1 MCFQC
6 TETVFPFNHFDSD
19 SLFLKSISEYWP
31 NQKLPFHK
39 FEHYEFNPFELN
51 ETDSS
56 LSINSSDP
64 DLQYFNDQSVVNT
77 INCDYYAEDG
87 FVSKTSKLCAADS
100 FSLLHLNIR
109 SVPKNLSQFKCY
121 CEGLQFSFSVLGLT
135 ETWLNESSRD
145 LYSIDGYQ
153 HFNLIREKKRG
164 GGVSLF
170 VKNDFNVM
178 LRTDLDIMSD
188 TIEALFIELNQ
199 DETKLTKNV
208 IIGVIYRPPA
218 QDINDFCDKLAE
230 ILLKIKAEN
239 KLVYMM
245 GDFNLN
251 ILDSDNNL
259 QTSNFIE
266 LMYSNSLFP
275 LISKPTRVT
284 QNKGSLIDNIFCNDL
299 SSTEKYNGIL
309 CTEVSDHYPVFS
321 INYKAGIGN
330 DHYYKARVY
339 SSKNIKTFTSRL
351 NKFDWKPIFDITD
364 AKKAFSKFY
373 DGFSRMYEESFPLKT
388 FKSKYQNKLKWLT
401 EGLKKS
407 IRIKNKLFIKY
418 RRYPTE
424 ENLVYYKTYKRHL
437 SKLMKTA
444 EREYYNNII
453 LDNKNNTRKIW
464 SVIKDVINK
473 KRSTNLPNQFKFGEV
488 LTNDKSVI
496 AHKFNS
502 FFVNIGNDLSK
513 KCPNVNINPVSFLK
527 TSPPGSMYLEKSSKS
542 EIEKIIKSLKIASA
556 GCDDIH
562 AKILK
567 STYHLIL
574 DPLVHVINLSLEQG
588 IFPDEMKIAK
598 IIPLHKSGDTMNI
611 TNYRPVSV
619 LPVFSKIFERLVYNR
634 LISFIEK
641 HDLLY
646 KFQFGFRAKHSANMA
661 LITLV
666 DKITTAIDKGDI
678 VIGLFLDLK
687 KAFDTVNHKI
697 LLDKLFHYGVRGV
710 AYNWIADY
718 LNQRKQYVNFQNI
731 ASQKS
736 VIKCGVPQGSILGPL
751 LFLLYVNDIA
761 NVSEILLP
769 LIFADD
775 TNLFVQGKTITET
788 SEIMNSEMVKVVVWL
803 NANRLMLN
811 TEKTH
816 YIIFHSNKKKIKSQ
830 NSIRIGNTDIERV
843 ESTKFIGVN
852 LDERLTWEKHILM
865 IKSKVAK
872 GIGILCKARKVFPIA
887 ILRTLYYS
895 LIYPHLT
902 YCIEVWG
909 NTSKL
914 HLDSLFLMQKKVV
927 RVITSA
933 GYTAHTDPLFA
944 NLQLLK
950 LSQIYSFFI
959 MTFVFKFTKGMLPKV
974 FLPFFQRNCE
984 VSSKTTRNSH
994 KLYQP
999 KFKTTLYKNSFK
1011 YQCVI
1016 EWNAKIDDI
1025 DDKCSVHTFKKR
1037 IKAILLK

>member
-1 MCFQC
+1 
-6 TETVFPFNHFDSD
+6 
-19 SLFLKSISEYWP
+19 
-31 NQKLPFHK
+31 
-39 FEHYEFNPFELN
+39 
-51 ETDSS
+51 
-56 LSINSSDP
+56 
-64 DLQYFNDQSVVNT
+64 
-77 INCDYYAEDG
+77 
-87 FVSKTSKLCAADS
+87 
-100 FSLLHLNIR
+100 
-109 SVPKNLSQFKCY
+109 
-121 CEGLQFSFSVLGLT
+121 
-135 ETWLNESSRD
+135 
-145 LYSIDGYQ
+145 
-153 HFNLIREKKRG
+153 
-164 GGVSLF
+164 
-170 VKNDFNVM
+170 
-178 LRTDLDIMSD
+178 
-188 TIEALFIELNQ
+188 
-199 DETKLTKNV
+199 
-208 IIGVIYRPPA
+208 
-218 QDINDFCDKLAE
+218 
-230 ILLKIKAEN
+230 
-239 KLVYMM
+239 M

-251 ILDSDNNL
+251 ILDSENNL

-321 INYKAGIGN
+321 INYKVEIRN

-339 SSKNIKTFTSRL
+339 SSKNIKKFTSRL
-351 NKFDWKPIFDITD
+351 NEFDWKRILDMTD
-364 AKKAFSKFY
+364 AKKAFSQFY
-373 DGFSRMYEESFPLKT
+373 DGFCRMYEESFPLKT

-488 LTNDKSVI
+488 LTSDKSVI

-527 TSPPGSMYLEKSSKS
+527 TSTPCSMYLEKSNKS

-574 DPLVHVINLSLEQG
+574 DPLEHVINLSLEQG

-751 LFLLYVNDIA
+751 LFLLYVIII
-761 NVSEILLP
+761 VM
-769 LIFADD
+769 
-775 TNLFVQGKTITET
+775 IT
-788 SEIMNSEMVKVVVWL
+788 W
-803 NANRLMLN
+803 
-811 TEKTH
+811 TE
-816 YIIFHSNKKKIKSQ
+816 
-830 NSIRIGNTDIERV
+830 
-843 ESTKFIGVN
+843 
-852 LDERLTWEKHILM
+852 
-865 IKSKVAK
+865 
-872 GIGILCKARKVFPIA
+872 
-887 ILRTLYYS
+887 
-895 LIYPHLT
+895 
-902 YCIEVWG
+902 
-909 NTSKL
+909 
-914 HLDSLFLMQKKVV
+914 
-927 RVITSA
+927 
-933 GYTAHTDPLFA
+933 
-944 NLQLLK
+944 
-950 LSQIYSFFI
+950 
-959 MTFVFKFTKGMLPKV
+959 
-974 FLPFFQRNCE
+974 
-984 VSSKTTRNSH
+984 
-994 KLYQP
+994 
-999 KFKTTLYKNSFK
+999 
-1011 YQCVI
+1011 
-1016 EWNAKIDDI
+1016 
-1025 DDKCSVHTFKKR
+1025 
-1037 IKAILLK
+1037 